1 MAHRGALR
9 CLPSVHGA
17 FAMPRYWF
25 RAKRTGW
32 GWGLP
37 LVWEG
42 WLVLLLFVALLAAG
56 AFLFSP
62 AHALAS
68 YVIYAL
74 ILAAIVL
81 VICVLKGEPQGH
93 R

>member
-1 MAHRGALR
+1 
-9 CLPSVHGA
+9 
-17 FAMPRYWF
+17 MPRYWF
-25 RAKRTGW
+25 RAKRYGW

-62 AHALAS
+62 AHSLVS
-68 YVIYAL
+68 YLIYAL

-81 VICVLKGEPQGH
+81 VICVLKGEPQGEP
-93 R
+93 RGRR